1 MENLLVS
8 ESLLFISGWMP
19 SGSEGLWEDGV
30 HPASKITIEA
40 GVGGKEIRAFLDRH
54 GLGIRR
60 DRQSLNE
67 D

>member
-40 GVGGKEIRAFLDRH
+40 GDSGGTKFVYFWIGTDLEFVGIGNL
-54 GLGIRR
+54 
-60 DRQSLNE
+60 
-67 D
+67 